1 MNTHRDVY
9 IVLKKSLKW
18 VPIVGWV
25 CKNRSPPLLFLDASD
40 RWVIWHRELIEG
52 VQLNGVNAGFT
63 GHAVLQLYL
72 FGAFVGVRQTVPR
85 EPSRLAR

>member
-25 CKNRSPPLLFLDASD
+25 SETLWIDA
-40 RWVIWHRELIEG
+40 V
-52 VQLNGVNAGFT
+52 AGI
-63 GHAVLQLYL
+63 
-72 FGAFVGVRQTVPR
+72 
-85 EPSRLAR
+85 LA